1 MALREAVNEEDFGPI
16 RIAPVLRRNGE
27 AVGRLHRDRLE
38 LWFLRLCKSDEKR
51 RDRHSGKVVPTRCV
65 DHYRPPSLPMRV
77 RTGEPMKRPCS
88 LDQTEA
94 IVRPPACTFHV
105 GGARTPCSRSSKSDG
120 QEVRLVPMPTADFCS
135 APLMETGCGK
145 CRPAPRG

>member
-1 MALREAVNEEDFGPI
+1 MALREAVDEQDFGPI

-38 LWFLRLCKSDEKR
+38 LSFLRLAGRCKSHEKR
-51 RDRHSGKVVPTRCV
+51 RDRHSGKVVPTRCI

-77 RTGEPMKRPCS
+77 RTGEAMKRSSCS

-94 IVRPPACTFHV
+94 IVRPQRALSTL
-105 GGARTPCSRSSKSDG
+105 AE
-120 QEVRLVPMPTADFCS
+120 QE
-135 APLMETGCGK
+135 
-145 CRPAPRG
+145 RPAYGLPHSIGSTFLIEFKPFPGV